1 MLYRTVL
8 FPLLTLTGLLAS
20 PLPVYSQALTPY
32 LLPLDYK
39 TLADQGRFLANQAQ
53 QLGELRQSSQALALA
68 QLAVQLAPNDGQV
81 IALLGGLY
89 LQNDQIDQAITL
101 LERAK
106 TLIPDNGRV
115 LFSLGSA
122 YFQKGNYRQSATY
135 LEQGLK
141 LEPNNPNAHFDLG
154 NAYFKLQK
162 YPQAM
167 ASYSASVKIQ
177 PDFWPAVNNIGLV
190 LYEQRQITSALEKW
204 TQALALAGGK
214 ESEPKLAMAI
224 GRYAQDSCR
233 VAAHASSDRCQ
244 KAITLGVEALE
255 QDSRYGQ
262 PEFLEKISGAPVWL
276 ILPANFS
283 KPLPL
288 KPYSRNFRPSLRV

>member
-1 MLYRTVL
+1 MLKRTVL
-8 FPLLTLTGLLAS
+8 FSLLTLTGWLVA
-20 PLPVYSQALTPY
+20 PLPASSQVLTPY
-32 LLPLDYK
+32 VLPLDYR

-53 QLGELRQSSQALALA
+53 QLAELRQSNQALALA

-89 LQNDQIDQAITL
+89 LQNDQIDLAITL

-106 TLIPDNGRV
+106 TLIPTNGRV

-154 NAYFKLQK
+154 NAYFKLQQ
-162 YPQAM
+162 YNQAI
-167 ASYSASVKIQ
+167 ANYNTSVKIQ
-177 PDFWPAVNNIGLV
+177 PDFWPAVNNVGLV
-190 LYEQRQITSALEKW
+190 LYEQRQITPALEKW
-204 TQALALAGGK
+204 TKALELAGAN

-224 GRYAQDSCR
+224 GRYTQDNCR
-233 VAAHASSDRCQ
+233 VTANASSDRCQ
-244 KAITLGVEALE
+244 KAIKLGVEALE
-255 QDSRYGQ
+255 QDSRYGN
-262 PEFLEKISGAPVWL
+262 PDFLEKNLWGPRLVTSARQFFTAPVIKAL
-276 ILPANFS
+276 LQE
-283 KPLPL
+283 L
-288 KPYSRNFRPSLRV
+288 